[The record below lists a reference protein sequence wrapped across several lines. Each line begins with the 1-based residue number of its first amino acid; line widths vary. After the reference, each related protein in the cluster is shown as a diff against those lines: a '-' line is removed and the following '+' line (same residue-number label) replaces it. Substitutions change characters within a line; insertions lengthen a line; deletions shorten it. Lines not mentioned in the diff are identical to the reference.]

1 MTHPDPT
8 DGPHLPSPRAA
19 ASPMVLQ
26 AEGLHFC
33 YPERELFAGL
43 SAAISPGVTF
53 VRGGDGRGKTTLLRL
68 LAAEL
73 AADAGELSIKG
84 ITLETRAKDYRR
96 QVFWTEPRTEAFD
109 QMTPAHYFDV
119 QRSTYAGF
127 DDGVLAAC
135 VHGLALAPEL
145 NKQLFMLSTGSKRK
159 VWLAAAFASGA
170 ALTLLDMPFAALDKA
185 SIAYVL
191 SLLQEAA
198 AHPARAFVV
207 ADYAAPAGVP
217 LAGLIDLG
225 D

>member
-1 MTHPDPT
+1 MTHPDLT
-8 DGPHLPSPRAA
+8 DRQGLPSPA
-19 ASPMVLQ
+19 VLQ
-26 AEGLHFC
+26 AEGLRFC
-33 YPERELFAGL
+33 YPECELFAGL
-43 SAAISPGVTF
+43 SVAISPGVTF

-68 LAAEL
+68 LAGQL
-73 AADAGELSIKG
+73 PAAAGSLKINGVS
-84 ITLETRAKDYRR
+84 LQDQAAAYRR

-127 DDGVLAAC
+127 DDDVLTRC
-135 VHGLALAPEL
+135 VDGLALAPEL

-185 SIAYVL
+185 SIRFVL
-191 SLLQEAA
+191 ALLEGAA
-198 AHPARAFVV
+198 AHPTRAFVV

-217 LAGLIDLG
+217 LADVIDLG